1 MTLEGESMRKLTKEV
16 LDISKNAAFI
26 GALRYF
32 ATKIDSPLLQVVS
45 FVLYGVL
52 LAHMQSYVQGTA
64 FGTFLR
70 NRFGLWPRVAS
81 TAGWTFAFLITF
93 GLVMLTDQT
102 IERIAFAQAK

>member
-32 ATKIDSPLLQVVS
+32 ATKIDSPLLQVIS
-45 FVLYGVL
+45 FVLYGFL
-52 LAHMQSYVQGTA
+52 LMHMQSYISGPA
-64 FGTFLR
+64 FGEFLR
-70 NRFGLWPRVAS
+70 DRFNIWPKVAS
-81 TAGWTFAFLITF
+81 KTGWALAFFITL

-102 IERIAFAQAK
+102 IERIALAQVR